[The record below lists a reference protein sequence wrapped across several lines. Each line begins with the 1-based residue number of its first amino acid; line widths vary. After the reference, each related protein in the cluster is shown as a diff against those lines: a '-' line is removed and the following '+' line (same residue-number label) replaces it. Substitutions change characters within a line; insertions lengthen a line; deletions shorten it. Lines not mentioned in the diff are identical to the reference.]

1 MLNFV
6 KLIKLT
12 DLKYADETQEQTQRW
27 LTNLKVSGVEAAWT
41 LDEDGGEFSADEMQ
55 LVEGV
60 EVYDF
65 MGSQYEEERFYI
77 KDVDVFKHKVSG
89 EYYVVER
96 DSLWKF

>member
-12 DLKYADETQEQTQRW
+12 ELKYADETQEQTQRW

-96 DSLWKF
+96 DSLWEF